1 MLHISVH
8 YAILCY
14 TFECKGFHTLVLYV
28 SVHYAIYLE
37 TWSRKEVIEKIAT
50 LFSIQSSQIT
60 EVFICDKK
68 TASFL
73 VILTDDV
80 VQNMVDESQYLIEGQ
95 QSKPFTITCSL
106 CHSAF

>member
-1 MLHISVH
+1 MLYI
-8 YAILCY
+8 
-14 TFECKGFHTLVLYV
+14 

-95 QSKPFTITCSL
+95 QSKSYTITCSL
-106 CHSAF
+106 GNSAFQLFIYF